1 MATKAQNWTLL
12 ESKAHVYL
20 YPLLPNLPVPG
31 AQHWS
36 HSLPGGSE
44 DADHG
49 PNSKEWDKMASAKVG
64 QARELGSWE

>member
-1 MATKAQNWTLL
+1 MATKGQNWTLL

-20 YPLLPNLPVPG
+20 YPLLPNLPVLG

-44 DADHG
+44 DA
-49 PNSKEWDKMASAKVG
+49 
-64 QARELGSWE
+64 GSWAK